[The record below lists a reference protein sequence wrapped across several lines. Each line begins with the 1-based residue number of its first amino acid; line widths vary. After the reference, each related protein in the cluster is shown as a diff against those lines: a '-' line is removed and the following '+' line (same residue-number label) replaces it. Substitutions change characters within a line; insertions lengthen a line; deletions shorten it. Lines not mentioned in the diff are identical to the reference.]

1 MTDLS
6 AVADAL
12 AQDPEAHMDLGVLLG
27 FTDGQPAQIHELF
40 TTAPEIPEGVTKGEY
55 ATKLRLCLL
64 WRTR

>member
-1 MTDLS
+1 MTDLT

-12 AQDPEAHMDLGVLLG
+12 SEHPEELMTLGVLLG
-27 FTDGQPAQIHELF
+27 FAGGQPAQIHELF